1 MAADVVIRGGTI
13 VDGTGGPAYRA
24 DIAIEGGRITR
35 IGRCDGPAREEIDA
49 RDRIVTPGFVD
60 IHTHLDAQLIWDPL
74 GSPSNQHGVTSVV
87 VGNCGVGFA
96 PCRPEDRDYLMFLM
110 QGVEDIP
117 VSAMAAG
124 IDWNWQSFPEYLDSL
139 DARPLGLNV
148 GAHLSHAPLRIH
160 AMGQRGATAA
170 PANDDEL
177 VAMRTA
183 VVEAMR
189 AGALGV
195 STGRTTMHRTPSGD
209 PVPGTFADRREL
221 DALASGLAATGTGVL
236 EIIPLGGAGEDAEG
250 WRREYEWMLPI
261 SLESARPLSVGLVQC
276 LAYPDA
282 WRDVLRA
289 TEEAQLRGARIVPQV
304 AVRSVGL
311 LMGFGIS
318 VSPLWIF
325 PAAGELASRPVDEIR
340 AALRD
345 ADLRQRLLESVRN
358 ENGAVLGGMATVDQV
373 FALEGEGAA
382 AYELTPEQSIGAR
395 ARREGRNFGEL
406 ILEHILR
413 TDLRGF
419 FIVPLFNPDLDAVGA
434 MLSHPLTGIGLG
446 DSGAHTTQTS
456 DASYSTFLLS
466 WWVRQR
472 RLLTIEQAIRKL
484 TFDPASLWGLR
495 NRGVIRHGAHA
506 DLNVIDL
513 DRIDIGL
520 PELRHEMPGGAPHLT
535 QTGRGYDATL
545 VNGQILMR
553 HGTPTAARPGRVLRN
568 ELWG

>member
-1 MAADVVIRGGTI
+1 MAADLVVRGGTI
-13 VDGTGGPAYRA
+13 IDGTGGPGYRA
-24 DIAIEGGRITR
+24 DLMIEGGRITR

-60 IHTHLDAQLIWDPL
+60 IHTHLDAQIIWDPL

-117 VSAMAAG
+117 LSAMKAG
-124 IDWNWQSFPEYLDSL
+124 LPWNWETFPEYLAML
-139 DARPLGLNV
+139 DRQPLGLNI

-160 AMGQRGATAA
+160 TMGERGATDALA
-170 PANDDEL
+170 TDEEL

-183 VVEAMR
+183 VIEAMH

-195 STGRTTMHRTPSGD
+195 STGRTTMHRTPNGD

-221 DALASGLAATGTGVL
+221 DALAGGLAATGVGVL
-236 EIIPLGGAGEDAEG
+236 EIIPLGGAGEDPDG
-250 WRREYEWMLPI
+250 YRRDYEWMLPVA
-261 SLESARPLSVGLVQC
+261 LESRRPLSVGLVQC
-276 LAYPDA
+276 LPYPNA
-282 WRDVLRA
+282 WRDTLRA
-289 TEEAQLRGARIVPQV
+289 AEEAQILGARIVPQV

-325 PAAGELASRPVDEIR
+325 PAAGDLAAKPVEEIR
-340 AALRD
+340 AALQN
-345 ADLRQRLLESVRN
+345 ADLRTRLLESVRG
-358 ENGAVLGGMATVDQV
+358 ESGDVLGGMATVDQL
-373 FALEGEGAA
+373 FALEGEGAS
-382 AYELTPEQSIGAR
+382 AYDLRPERSVGAT
-395 ARREGRNFGEL
+395 ARCEGRHFGEI
-406 ILEHILR
+406 ILDHILK

-419 FIVPLFNPDLDAVGA
+419 FIVPLFNPDLDAVA
-434 MLSHPLTGIGLG
+434 EMLTHPLTGVGLG

-456 DASYSTFLLS
+456 DASYSTFMLS
-466 WWVRQR
+466 WWVREK
-472 RLLTIEQAIRKL
+472 RLLSLEQAVRKL
-484 TFDPASLWGLR
+484 TFDPAMLWGLR
-495 NRGVIRHGAHA
+495 DRGLLRVGAHA

-520 PELRHEMPGGAPHLT
+520 PELRHDMPGGAPHLS
-535 QTGRGYDATL
+535 QGSRGYDATV
-545 VNGQILMR
+545 VNGKILMR
-553 HGTPTAARPGRVLRN
+553 HGRHTGALPGRVLRN
-568 ELWG
+568 ELCE

>member
-1 MAADVVIRGGTI
+1 MAADVVIRGGTV

-24 DIAIEGGRITR
+24 DIAIEGGRISR

-60 IHTHLDAQLIWDPL
+60 IHTHLDAQLLWDPL

-124 IDWNWQSFPEYLDSL
+124 IDWSWQSFPEYLDAL

-160 AMGQRGATAA
+160 TMGQRGATTAQA
-170 PANDDEL
+170 SDDEL
-177 VAMRTA
+177 GVMRAA

-195 STGRTTMHRTPSGD
+195 STGRTTMHRTPAGD

-221 DALASGLAATGTGVL
+221 NALASGLAATGTGVL

-250 WRREYEWMLPI
+250 WRREYEWMLPVG
-261 SLESARPLSVGLVQC
+261 LESARPLSVGLVQC

-282 WRDVLRA
+282 WRDVLRTA
-289 TEEAQLRGARIVPQV
+289 EEAQLRGARIVPQV

-318 VSPLWIF
+318 VSPLWMF
-325 PAAGELASRPVDEIR
+325 PAAGELAAKPVEEIR
-340 AALRD
+340 RALTD
-345 ADLRQRLLESVRN
+345 ADLRERLLASARGES
-358 ENGAVLGGMATVDQV
+358 GAILGGMATVDQL
-373 FALEGEGAA
+373 FALAGEGAS
-382 AYELTPEQSIGAR
+382 AYDLRPEHSLGAR
-395 ARREGRNFGEL
+395 ARASGRHFGEL
-406 ILEHILR
+406 ILEHILQ

-419 FIVPLFNPDLDAVGA
+419 FIVPLFNPDLDAVGE
-434 MLSHPLTGIGLG
+434 MLAHPLTGIGLG

-456 DASYSTFLLS
+456 DASYSTFLLA

-484 TFDPASLWGLR
+484 TFDPANLWGLR
-495 NRGVIRHGAHA
+495 DRGVIRHGAHA

-513 DRIDIGL
+513 DHIDIGL

-535 QTGRGYDATL
+535 QGGRGYEATL